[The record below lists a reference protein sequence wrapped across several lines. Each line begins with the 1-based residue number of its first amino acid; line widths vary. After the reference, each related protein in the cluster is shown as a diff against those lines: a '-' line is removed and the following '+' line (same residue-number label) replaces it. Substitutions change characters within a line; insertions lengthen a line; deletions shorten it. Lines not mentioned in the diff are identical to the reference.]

1 MAGPSDDDDWRT
13 SIADLK
19 RMAHDVAGLP
29 PSVKHMIEQAW
40 LAAEK
45 GQEAM
50 ARELLAQ
57 AKRKIES

>member
-1 MAGPSDDDDWRT
+1 MVASSDDDDWQA
-13 SIADLK
+13 SIAELK
-19 RMAHDVAGLP
+19 KMAHDVSGLP

>member
-1 MAGPSDDDDWRT
+1 MAALSDDDDWRA
-13 SIADLK
+13 SIENLK
-19 RMAHDVAGLP
+19 KMAHDVSGLP

-40 LAAEK
+40 LASQK

>member
-1 MAGPSDDDDWRT
+1 MAGPSDDDDWQA
-13 SIADLK
+13 SIAHLK
-19 RMAHDVAGLP
+19 QMAHDVAGLP

-45 GQEAM
+45 GQEGM

>member
-1 MAGPSDDDDWRT
+1 MVAQPEDDDWRT
-13 SIADLK
+13 GIARLK
-19 RMAHDVAGLP
+19 KLAHDVADLP

-40 LAAEK
+40 LASEK
-45 GQEAM
+45 GQEVM

>member
-1 MAGPSDDDDWRT
+1 MAALSDDDDWRA
-13 SIADLK
+13 SIESLK
-19 RMAHDVAGLP
+19 KMAHDVADLP

-40 LAAEK
+40 LASQK